1 MKSPEL
7 VMTFRQSAVRA
18 RSIDELLGICK
29 GVIADEKVCQSEAL
43 FLLNW
48 LEANRS
54 VAKEFPASV
63 LYPRLIEMLAD
74 GVLDDT
80 ESKELL
86 EMLQLMT
93 GEQGQQ
99 ATVAMSTGIAYD
111 SPQPPLDFE
120 GNEFCL
126 TGEFAYGRRNDVQ
139 SRIESLG
146 GACVKSVV
154 KRGCV
159 VVVGC
164 MGSEA
169 WLHSTHGRKIKEAV
183 AAREAGHPVIV
194 ISEEHWHACAEKI
207 EDSAEYDEAATRVQ
221 ARRAFREML
230 RS

>member
-7 VMTFRQSAVRA
+7 ATRFRQSALRA

-29 GVIADEKVCQSEAL
+29 GVIADEIVCQAEAS

-48 LEANRS
+48 LEANQH
-54 VAKEFPASV
+54 VAKEFPANV

-74 GVLDDT
+74 GVLDAE

-86 EMLQLMT
+86 DMLRLMT

-99 ATVAMSTGIAYD
+99 ATVPMSTGIAYD

-120 GNEFCL
+120 GLEFCL

-139 SRIESLG
+139 SRIEALG
-146 GACVKSVV
+146 GSCVKNVV

-183 AAREAGHPVIV
+183 AARDSGSPVCV
-194 ISEEHWHACAEKI
+194 VSEEHWHKCAEKI
-207 EDSAEYDEAATRVQ
+207 EEKRVHKEAEIRIKARSAIRD
-221 ARRAFREML
+221 L
-230 RS
+230 LSS